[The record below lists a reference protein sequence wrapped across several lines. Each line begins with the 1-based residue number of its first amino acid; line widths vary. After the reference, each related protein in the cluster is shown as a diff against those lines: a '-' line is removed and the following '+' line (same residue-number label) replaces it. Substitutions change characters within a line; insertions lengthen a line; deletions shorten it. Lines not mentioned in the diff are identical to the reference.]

1 MLSDQPILNHLFW
14 SGQLPFATLN
24 ENRQG
29 GTIINVDTLHLP
41 IVKEHTIRMTKSH
54 FPHLEKKSWWTRR
67 TKSLAYPYKGAHGSR
82 WIGEEYNLTNDEGLF
97 LHLDGS
103 VARVVHMYDRF
114 GKWPGTYF
122 HDEWVMK
129 QSWLADSLPDDF
141 V

>member
-1 MLSDQPILNHLFW
+1 MSSDQPILNHLFW

-41 IVKEHTIRMTKSH
+41 IVEEHMSRMTKLH
-54 FPHLEKKSWWTRR
+54 FPNEKKWWTRR
-67 TKSLAYPYKGAHGSR
+67 KKSLTYPFKGARGSR
-82 WIGEEYNLTNDEGLF
+82 WIGEEYNLTNDKGLF

-103 VARVVHMYDRF
+103 VARAVHMYDRF
-114 GKWPGTYF
+114 GKTPGSYF

-129 QSWLADSLPDDF
+129 QSWLMDSVPDDF